1 MKKSI
6 LTTLL
11 IAGLA
16 MTATF
21 AADPSDLKA
30 YINATMDEVAYSFE
44 IGYNSTNFGIDAT
57 AAGQSLSSSSE
68 SISGDFTVR
77 TANAG
82 NLSKATTFVVTVTP
96 GEFKGDS
103 TNATANTGI
112 VPVVT
117 KSTSLNSAITY
128 ADVSGTYNATFSR
141 TIPFGKQEAA
151 IEMAKFNFKWT
162 GNTSITAGTYKSTI
176 GIAITTTN

>member
-21 AADPSDLKA
+21 AADSPALTA
-30 YINATMDEVAYSFE
+30 YINATMDEVTYSFE
-44 IGYNSTNFGIDAT
+44 IGYDSINFGNDAT
-57 AAGQSLSSSSE
+57 AEGQSLSSATSSTT
-68 SISGDFTVR
+68 GDFTVR

-82 NLSKATTFVVTVTP
+82 NLSSATTFVVTVTP

-112 VPVVT
+112 IPAVIVP
-117 KSTSLNSAITY
+117 TSLDTDVTY
-128 ADVSGTYNATFSR
+128 APASDSDAATFSR
-141 TIPFGKQEAA
+141 TIPYGEQAAA
-151 IEMAKFNFKWT
+151 IEMAKFNFEWT
-162 GNTSITAGTYKSTI
+162 GDTSITAGDYKSTI

>member
-21 AADPSDLKA
+21 AADSSALTA
-30 YINATMDEVAYSFE
+30 YINATMAEVAYSFE
-44 IGYNSTNFGIDAT
+44 INYDSSAFGNNAT
-57 AAGQSLSSSSE
+57 ADSQSLSSETSSTT
-68 SISGDFTVR
+68 GDFIVR

-82 NLSKATTFVVTVTP
+82 NLSEATTFVVTVTP
-96 GEFKGDS
+96 NEFEGTS

-112 VPVVT
+112 VPAVIT
-117 KSTSLNSAITY
+117 PTTLNGDITY
-128 ADVSGTYNATFSR
+128 TAASGTDAATYAR
-141 TIPFGKQEAA
+141 TISYGENAA
-151 IEMAKFNFKWT
+151 EIEMDRFNFQWT
-162 GNTSITAGTYKSTI
+162 GNTSITAGIYKSTI